1 MDVFASFGM
10 PITEDT
16 IFKVL
21 AVIFGFAGLWLEV
34 NFVSGMVRW
43 IFRRDYPRSNLP
55 TNGPNRSRRFGRWI
69 RERFLKPRI
78 DD

>member
-10 PITEDT
+10 PTTEDL

-43 IFRRDYPRSNLP
+43 IFRRDYPRSDLP
-55 TNGPNRSRRFGRWI
+55 TTDPSRSHRFGRWI
-69 RERFLKPRI
+69 RERLLKPRI

>member
-1 MDVFASFGM
+1 MDVFASLGM
-10 PITEDT
+10 PATEDL

-34 NFVSGMVRW
+34 NFISGMARW
-43 IFRRDYPRSNLP
+43 IFRRDYPRSNLL
-55 TNGPNRSRRFGRWI
+55 TTGPSRSRQFGRRI